1 MRKVLSVALVLVLA
15 LTVTGVMTLAG
26 DYTST
31 DVVEIYD
38 LTDLE
43 KSEKE
48 NIESEVELYY
58 DIDLDGE
65 DLNAEKLVIVSPE
78 GIDESYKKVTQ
89 DGNKVVVYV
98 DPIHVTK

>member
-38 LTDLE
+38 LTDLSDT
-43 KSEKE
+43 KKAKIVSQY
-48 NIESEVELYY
+48 VF
-58 DIDLDGE
+58 IDSN
-65 DLNAEKLVIVSPE
+65 DLVNAEKLVIVSPE